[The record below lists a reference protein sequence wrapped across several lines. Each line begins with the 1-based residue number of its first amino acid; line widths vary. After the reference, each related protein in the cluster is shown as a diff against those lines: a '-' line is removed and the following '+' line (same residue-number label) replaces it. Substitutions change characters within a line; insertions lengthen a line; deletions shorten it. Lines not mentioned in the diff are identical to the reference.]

1 MDSSSQSAGRAE
13 RTDASKSHAHRRRW
27 LILGAFVG
35 AAGVALGLLDV
46 FGGGASPVLKLLTVL
61 TLIGGFVLALV
72 KTLGDELKQ
81 ASRRSRVTYVISASV
96 CALALVAAGL
106 ITTPPPTLTRLSGT

>member
-1 MDSSSQSAGRAE
+1 MDSASLGASGHGA
-13 RTDASKSHAHRRRW
+13 TDALEPHAHRRRW

-35 AAGVALGLLDV
+35 AAGVALGLLEV
-46 FGGGASPVLKLLTVL
+46 FGGEASPLLKLLTVL

-81 ASRRSRVTYVISASV
+81 ASRRSRVIYVISASA
-96 CALALVAAGL
+96 CAF
-106 ITTPPPTLTRLSGT
+106 